1 MSESKKKTC
10 GAKTRAGGKCR
21 KPPLANGRCKFHGGK
36 SIAAGP
42 GHPTYKNGKFSK
54 VPLIGNLAEKVQKE
68 MENAEQLIMRREI
81 AIATIRINELLE
93 GDASSSSVAIH
104 EANEL
109 HERAMELLES
119 GDVAQAKKLFI
130 QEGKKVKQAMS
141 CAEAWRE
148 IIRVSEQKRKIIAS
162 ERDAMI
168 RAGNMVTVSQCVH
181 ALSTMV
187 AVVLEKVEDPEVIFA
202 IRSQYASLVGPADN
216 HRQEDS

>member
-1 MSESKKKTC
+1 MNEYKKKTC

-21 KPPLANGRCKFHGGK
+21 KPPLSNGRCKFHGGK
-36 SIAAGP
+36 SIPAGP

-54 VPLIGNLAEKVQKE
+54 APLVSNLAEKVQKE
-68 MENAEQLIMRREI
+68 MENAEQLSMRREI

-109 HERAMELLES
+109 HERALELLET
-119 GDVAQAKKLFI
+119 GELTQAKKILY
-130 QEGKKVKQAMS
+130 QESQKLKQAMS

-148 IIRVSEQKRKIIAS
+148 IIRLSDQKRKLVSS
-162 ERDAMI
+162 ERDAMFK
-168 RAGNMVTVSQCVH
+168 AGNMVTVTQCVH
-181 ALSTMV
+181 ALSSMV
-187 AVVLEKVEDPEVIFA
+187 AVVLERVEDPEVIFA